1 MDHMLRSRYNRITKF
16 FARILVSFIFWELV
30 LPRLGFKKLAQRNR
44 SDRLRR
50 SAAQFRSLAVEMGG
64 LLIKL
69 GQFFSARQDVL
80 PEEITSELADLQDE
94 VPAENFADIRQLVE
108 TEFGGPLEER
118 FFTFDESPLAAASL
132 GQVHRASLRME
143 DLIQDKNNGNDKQLR
158 DKCQDSP
165 SDQAPDVVSIVV
177 KIQRPDIQ
185 KIIETDLAAL
195 RTVGNWLHRYK
206 PIRRRMHLPSL
217 LDEFTRISLD
227 EIDYLAEGRNAERFS
242 ENFRDEPGVCIPR
255 VFWTHTTRRVLT
267 LEDVLA
273 IKITEYAAIKVAGI
287 DTGEVARRLIDI
299 YLKQFFEDGFFHAD
313 PHPGN
318 LFIFPVPDQ
327 KNTEKSL
334 GRWQLTFVDF
344 GMVGRVSPDQRAGFR
359 EAAIGVATRDPER
372 LTKAYQMLGVLLPQ
386 ADLSLIKQA
395 EVEIFNRFWGKDMGE
410 LRNISYKEMREFAYE
425 FRELLYSLPFQ
436 VPQDLILLGR
446 AVGIL
451 SGICTGL
458 DPKFNVWQ
466 SITPYAHK
474 LLREEALQGR
484 QLWLD
489 ALRSMAQDL
498 IQLPR
503 RVNDLLDKVERG
515 ELSVQEIRHSRQLDQ
530 IEHALHLGAAALV
543 FGALLLGGILL
554 YLGGERVFALVMLSL
569 AGLSFAWVCVLAV
582 MRKP

>member
-1 MDHMLRSRYNRITKF
+1 MLRSRYNRITKF
-16 FARILVSFIFWELV
+16 FARVLLSFIFWELI
-30 LPRLGFKKLAQRNR
+30 LPRLGFKGAAQRSR
-44 SDRLRR
+44 SGRLRH

-69 GQFFSARQDVL
+69 GQFFSAREDVL

-94 VPAENFADIRQLVE
+94 VPPENLDDIRQVVE
-108 TEFGGPLEER
+108 AEFGVPLEKK
-118 FFTFDESPLAAASL
+118 FSTFEEVPLAAASL
-132 GQVHRASLRME
+132 GQVHRANLITE
-143 DLIQDKNNGNDKQLR
+143 DLIQGGNGGNDQPFREKQG
-158 DKCQDSP
+158 QYP
-165 SDQAPDVVSIVV
+165 PDQTPEMLSVVV

-185 KIIETDLAAL
+185 RIIETDLAAM

-227 EIDYLAEGRNAERFS
+227 EIDYLVEGRNAEHFS
-242 ENFRDEPGVCIPR
+242 ENFKDEPDVCIPR

-273 IKITEYAAIKVAGI
+273 IKISEYAAIKAAGI
-287 DTGEVARRLIDI
+287 EPGDVARRLIDT

-318 LFIFPVPDQ
+318 LFVYPVPN
-327 KNTEKSL
+327 KIHVEESHS
-334 GRWQLTFVDF
+334 RWQLTFVDF

-372 LTKAYQMLGVLLPQ
+372 LTRAYQMLGILLPK
-386 ADLSLIKQA
+386 ADISLLKQA

-410 LRNISYKEMREFAYE
+410 LRNISYHEMREFAYE

-436 VPQDLILLGR
+436 IPQDLILLGR

-458 DPKFNVWQ
+458 DPKFNVWKT
-466 SITPYAHK
+466 ITPYAQK
-474 LLREEALQGR
+474 LLNEETVQGG
-484 QLWLD
+484 QLWMD
-489 ALRSMAQDL
+489 VFKGMIQDL

-503 RVNDLLDKVERG
+503 RVNNLLDKIDRG
-515 ELSVQEIRHSRQLDQ
+515 ELIVQEIRHSQQLDR
-530 IEHALHLGAAALV
+530 IDHALHLAAAALV
-543 FGALLLGGILL
+543 FGALLLGGIQL
-554 YLGGERVFALVMLSL
+554 YLGGERIFAVALLSL
-569 AGLSFAWVCVLAV
+569 AGLAFGSLLFLAARG
-582 MRKP
+582 RK

>member
-1 MDHMLRSRYNRITKF
+1 MLRSRYNRITNF
-16 FARILVSFIFWELV
+16 FARILLSFIFWELI
-30 LPRLGFKKLAQRNR
+30 LPRLGLKKIVQRSR

-50 SAAQFRSLAVEMGG
+50 SAAQFRMLAVEMGG

-69 GQFFSARQDVL
+69 GQFFSARADVL
-80 PEEITSELADLQDE
+80 PDEITSELADLQDE
-94 VPAENFADIRQLVE
+94 VPPENFADIRQLVE
-108 TEFGGPLEER
+108 TEFGVPLEER

-132 GQVHRASLRME
+132 GQVHRATLRRE
-143 DLIQDKNNGNDKQLR
+143 DLIQDIKSGHDQQLL
-158 DKCQDSP
+158 DKCQDP
-165 SDQAPDVVSIVV
+165 PFDQAPDVESVVV

-185 KIIETDLAAL
+185 KIIETDLAAM

-217 LDEFTRISLD
+217 LDEFTRISLA

-242 ENFRDEPGVCIPR
+242 DNFRDDPGVCIPR

-273 IKITEYAAIKVAGI
+273 IKITEYAAIKAAGI
-287 DTGEVARRLIDI
+287 EPGDVARRLIDI

-327 KNTEKSL
+327 NRTEESL
-334 GRWQLTFVDF
+334 IKWKLTFVDF

-372 LTKAYQMLGVLLPQ
+372 LTKAYQMLRILLPQ

-395 EVEIFNRFWGKDMGE
+395 EAEIFNRFWGKDMGE
-410 LRNISYKEMREFAYE
+410 LRNISYREMREFAYE

-458 DPKFNVWQ
+458 DPKFNVWH
-466 SITPYAHK
+466 SITPYAQK
-474 LLREEALQGR
+474 LLKEEAFQGG

-489 ALRSMAQDL
+489 ALRSMTQDL

-503 RVNDLLDKVERG
+503 RVNDLLDKIERG
-515 ELSVQEIRHSRQLDQ
+515 ELIVQEIEHSRQLDK

-543 FGALLLGGILL
+543 FSVLLLVGIQL
-554 YLGGERVFALVMLSL
+554 YLSGEGVFALVMLSL
-569 AGLSFAWVCVLAV
+569 AGLSFVLVGFLAV
-582 MRKP
+582 RRKP

>member
-1 MDHMLRSRYNRITKF
+1 MLRSRYNRITKF
-16 FARILVSFIFWELV
+16 FARILASFIFWELV
-30 LPRLGFKKLAQRNR
+30 LPRLGFKKVAQRNR

-80 PEEITSELADLQDE
+80 PEEIISELADLQDE
-94 VPAENFADIRQLVE
+94 VPPENFADIRQLVE
-108 TEFGGPLEER
+108 TEFGAPLEER
-118 FFTFDESPLAAASL
+118 FSTFEESPLAAASL

-143 DLIQDKNNGNDKQLR
+143 DLIQDKNSRNDQQLR

-165 SDQAPDVVSIVV
+165 SDQAHDVVSVVV
-177 KIQRPDIQ
+177 KTQRPDIQ

-195 RTVGNWLHRYK
+195 RTVGNWLQRYK

-217 LDEFTRISLD
+217 LDEFTRISLN
-227 EIDYLAEGRNAERFS
+227 EIDYLAEGRNAELFS
-242 ENFRDEPGVCIPR
+242 ENFRDEPGVCIPQ

-273 IKITEYAAIKVAGI
+273 IKITDYAAIKAAGI

-318 LFIFPVPDQ
+318 LFVFPVPDQ
-327 KNTEKSL
+327 NSTQKSISE
-334 GRWQLTFVDF
+334 WQLTFVDF

-359 EAAIGVATRDPER
+359 EAAIGIATRDPER
-372 LTKAYQMLGVLLPQ
+372 LTKAYQMLGILLPQ

-410 LRNISYKEMREFAYE
+410 LRNISYQEMREFAYE

-466 SITPYAHK
+466 SITPYAQK
-474 LLREEALQGR
+474 LLREEALQGG

-489 ALRSMAQDL
+489 ALRSIAQDL

-503 RVNDLLDKVERG
+503 RVNDLLDKMERG
-515 ELSVQEIRHSRQLDQ
+515 ELIVQEIRHSRQLDQ

-569 AGLSFAWVCVLAV
+569 AGLSFAWVCILAV

>member
-1 MDHMLRSRYNRITKF
+1 MLRSRYNRITKF
-16 FARILVSFIFWELV
+16 FARVLLSFIFWELI
-30 LPRLGFKKLAQRNR
+30 LPRLGFKGAAQRSR
-44 SDRLRR
+44 SGRLRH

-69 GQFFSARQDVL
+69 GQFFSAREDVL

-94 VPAENFADIRQLVE
+94 VPPENLDDIRQVVE
-108 TEFGGPLEER
+108 AEFGVPLEKK
-118 FFTFDESPLAAASL
+118 FSTFEEVPLAAASL
-132 GQVHRASLRME
+132 GQVHRASLRTE
-143 DLIQDKNNGNDKQLR
+143 DLIQGGNGGNGQPFREKQG
-158 DKCQDSP
+158 QYP
-165 SDQAPDVVSIVV
+165 PDQTSEMLSVVV

-185 KIIETDLAAL
+185 RIIETDLAAM

-227 EIDYLAEGRNAERFS
+227 EIDYLVEGRNAEHFS
-242 ENFRDEPGVCIPR
+242 ENFKDEPDVCIPR

-273 IKITEYAAIKVAGI
+273 IKISEYAAIKAAGI
-287 DTGEVARRLIDI
+287 EPGDVARRLIDT

-318 LFIFPVPDQ
+318 LFVYPVPN
-327 KNTEKSL
+327 KIHAEESHN
-334 GRWQLTFVDF
+334 RWQLTFVDF

-372 LTKAYQMLGVLLPQ
+372 LTRAYQMLGILLPK
-386 ADLSLIKQA
+386 ADISLLKQA

-410 LRNISYKEMREFAYE
+410 LRNISYHEMREFAYE

-436 VPQDLILLGR
+436 IPQDLILLGR

-466 SITPYAHK
+466 TITPYAQK
-474 LLREEALQGR
+474 LLNEETVQGG
-484 QLWLD
+484 QLWMDVLKG
-489 ALRSMAQDL
+489 MVQDL
-498 IQLPR
+498 IQFPR
-503 RVNDLLDKVERG
+503 RVNNLLDKIDRG
-515 ELSVQEIRHSRQLDQ
+515 ELIVQEIRHSQQLDR
-530 IEHALHLGAAALV
+530 IDHALHLAAVALV
-543 FGALLLGGILL
+543 FGALLLGGIQL
-554 YLGGERVFALVMLSL
+554 YLGGERIFALALLSL
-569 AGLSFAWVCVLAV
+569 AGLAFGSLLFLAARG
-582 MRKP
+582 RK